1 MKHVSG
7 RRLAEI
13 ANENGWLFV
22 SQKGGHAKF
31 RNPVSG
37 KMVIIP
43 LHGGRDLCPST
54 QKGIMRVLEITDAD
68 L

>member
-7 RRLAEI
+7 KRLAEL
-13 ANENGWLFV
+13 AVANGWQFV
-22 SQKGGHAKF
+22 SQKGSHAKY
-31 RNPVSG
+31 REPVTG
-37 KMVIIP
+37 RMVIIP

>member
-7 RRLAEI
+7 KRLAEI
-13 ANENGWLFV
+13 ADEIGWQFI
-22 SQKGGHAKF
+22 SQKGSHAKY
-31 RNPVSG
+31 RSPITG

-43 LHGGRDLCPST
+43 MHGGRDLCPST

>member
-7 RRLAEI
+7 KRLAEL
-13 ANENGWLFV
+13 ADQNGWLFI
-22 SQKGGHAKF
+22 SQRGSHAKY
-31 RNPVSG
+31 RNPTTG

-43 LHGGRDLCPST
+43 LHGCRDLCPST
-54 QKGIMRVLEITDAD
+54 QKGIMRVLELTDED

>member
-7 RRLAEI
+7 KRIAKLAE
-13 ANENGWLFV
+13 ENGWLFI
-22 SQKGGHAKF
+22 SQAGSHAKY
-31 RNPVSG
+31 RNPTTG

-43 LHGGRDLCPST
+43 VHGNHDLKSGL
-54 QKGIMRVLEITDAD
+54 QRRLMADLEITDAD

>member
-7 RRLAEI
+7 KRLAEI
-13 ANENGWLFV
+13 ADERGWLFI
-22 SQKGGHAKF
+22 SQRGSHAKY

-43 LHGGRDLCPST
+43 LHGTRDLCPST
-54 QKGIMRVLEITDAD
+54 QKGIMRTLEITDDD

>member
-7 RRLAEI
+7 KRLAEL
-13 ANENGWLFV
+13 AEGRNWLFV
-22 SQKGGHAKF
+22 SQRGSHAKY
-31 RNPVSG
+31 RNPASG

-43 LHGGRDLCPST
+43 MHGGRDLCPST
-54 QKGIMRVLEITDAD
+54 QKGIMRVLEITDAE